1 MEYKKGQ
8 APYYDSFNE
17 DDNYTSI
24 LFRPGVAVQNR
35 ELNEV
40 QSLLKSGI
48 KGIGDAILS
57 DGDIIEGCQVILAPI
72 EGETTQKK
80 CTITAGK
87 IYLDGTVRKLQES
100 SIYISGRGIENIGVK
115 VEQEVIDEYSANG
128 ILDIAAGFANYRQ
141 SGAHRLKEELSSFR
155 VTDNSSFN
163 R

>member
-1 MEYKKGQ
+1 MEYTKGQ

-17 DDNYTSI
+17 DDGYTSL

-48 KGIGDAILS
+48 KGVGDALLS

-72 EGETTQKK
+72 EGETVQKK
-80 CTITAGK
+80 CTVTSGK
-87 IYLDGTVRKLQES
+87 IYLDGIVRKLQES
-100 SIYISGRGIENIGVK
+100 SINISGVGVENIGVK
-115 VEQEVIDEYSANG
+115 IEQEIVDEYTDNG

-141 SGAHRLKEELSSFR
+141 SLF
-155 VTDNSSFN
+155 
-163 R
+163 